1 MQRSAVFHQLWQQS
15 FARLADK
22 PQIHIAGAGVSGL
35 HLAFFLAQRGL
46 AVVVHEP
53 ARCGGLRIPL
63 VFACHSL
70 RQKHAL
76 WQTAADFSRNWYAQC
91 ADGRIV
97 RVHQHEGKSYFTIQ
111 LRHYWHWLRAQTAK
125 LGVRFRMDKA
135 NLEHTPLFVA
145 AGSASADFARNFRTA
160 LFQLPGWESYFRL
173 ARAEQIIPNTVLDRG
188 AKYLQ
193 HDLRAAIIHPKN
205 RSQDAACQLAKSLHP
220 TARHALFHG
229 ERLTTRDRHP
239 VVGFALSDRIT
250 DFSTLIHYLEHK
262 QPVLCENIF
271 FFTGMGHHAMTYAP
285 FLADRTARWL
295 VGEKI
300 AEENLLGMLTPAR
313 FLPR

>member
-1 MQRSAVFHQLWQQS
+1 MQRSAIFHELWQQS
-15 FARLADK
+15 FAHFAKR

-46 AVVVHEP
+46 PVVVHEP

-70 RQKHAL
+70 RRRHVL
-76 WQTAADFSRNWYAQC
+76 WETAADFSRHWYAQC

-97 RVHQHEGKSYFTIQ
+97 RIHQHEGKSYFTIH
-111 LRHYWHWLRAQTAK
+111 LRHYLRWLRAQVAK
-125 LGVRFRMDKA
+125 FGVRFSMGKA
-135 NLEHTPLFVA
+135 SLDYTPLFVA
-145 AGSASADFARNFRTA
+145 AGSASLDFAHNFRAA

-193 HDLRAAIIHPKN
+193 HGLRAAIIHPKN
-205 RSQDAACQLAKSLHP
+205 SSQDAAYQLAKSLHP

-229 ERLTTRDRHP
+229 ERLTTRDRNP
-239 VVGFALSDRIT
+239 VVGFALNDRIT
-250 DFSTLIHYLEHK
+250 DFRALARHLKQK
-262 QPVLCENIF
+262 QPVLCETVF
-271 FFTGMGHHAMTYAP
+271 FFTAMGYHAMTYTP

-295 VGEKI
+295 IGENI

-313 FLPR
+313 FLPP